1 MSKKTSVLVTG
12 ANGLLGREVCNLLIQ
27 SGHLVFGIVH
37 SLPQFPIEGV
47 HYIAVDLETD
57 WSLGI
62 LPEKV
67 EVIIHLAQSAHFRD
81 FPAKALSVFQVN
93 IASTAKL
100 LDYGVKVGLK
110 SFIYA
115 SSGGVYGNG
124 EHAFHENSAIVPPG
138 QLGYYLGSKL
148 AGEVLSQ
155 SYSSVFHVSVLR
167 YFFIYGPNQKKGMLI
182 PRLMDSIATQKPILI
197 QGEKGIR
204 INPIH
209 VEDAAAATVSSFE
222 NQKSATYNISGQDT
236 FSIKE
241 IADRMGDFLGIQ
253 PVYQFVEG
261 EARDLIGD
269 NSAMKKDLHFPEK
282 RLFDNLKQIKDL
294 VENQDN

>member
-27 SGHLVFGIVH
+27 SGHQVSGIVH
-37 SLPQFPIEGV
+37 SLPQIPLEGMNYIPI
-47 HYIAVDLETD
+47 DLETD
-57 WSLGI
+57 WSLEI

-67 EVIIHLAQSAHFRD
+67 EVIIHLAQSAYFRD

-148 AGEVLSQ
+148 SGEVLSQ

-182 PRLMDSIATQKPILI
+182 PRLMDSILAQKPILL

-209 VEDAAAATVSSFE
+209 VEDAAAATVASFDKH
-222 NQKSATYNISGQDT
+222 KSATYNISGLDT
-236 FSIKE
+236 LSIKE
-241 IADRMGDFLGIQ
+241 IADRMGEFLGIP

-269 NSAMKKDLHFPEK
+269 NSAMKKDLHLPEK
-282 RLFDNLKQIKDL
+282 KLFDHLQQIKDL
-294 VENQDN
+294 IEKSPN